1 MSLLTTASIWNNDN
15 IVDGKKRISTMRKTA
30 KMRTNMN
37 DEKNIENSDENKKYD
52 EPSPFNSFKK
62 NTIVPNDFFSDEE
75 TVNNQNMEEV
85 AKYNE
90 FNTKKITELLS
101 NMEKENDG
109 NKLANFEPLTKP
121 EINKK
126 TEINGIENL
135 KKREYFSNDLLPKT
149 LESNNKIFIP
159 NDLELEKYSNYTK
172 TYNPAL
178 NKPYYSKMGIDS
190 QDDTKLMEKI
200 NYMIHLLEEQQNEKT
215 ANITEEM
222 ILYVFLGVFVIFT
235 VDSFTKIGKY
245 VR

>member
-1 MSLLTTASIWNNDN
+1 MSLLTTASVWTNDN
-15 IVDGKKRISTMRKTA
+15 IIDGKKRVSTMRKTA
-30 KMRTNMN
+30 KMRINQ
-37 DEKNIENSDENKKYD
+37 KDENKKYE
-52 EPSPFNSFKK
+52 EPSPFTSFNK
-62 NTIVPNDFFSDEE
+62 NPIVPNNFFSDEE
-75 TVNNQNMEEV
+75 TPNNQNMEEV
-85 AKYNE
+85 EKYNE

-109 NKLANFEPLTKP
+109 NKLANFEPLVKP

-126 TEINGIENL
+126 NEIHNTENF
-135 KKREYFSNDLLPKT
+135 KKREYFSNDLLPNT
-149 LESNNKIFIP
+149 LENNNKIFIP
-159 NDLELEKYSNYTK
+159 NDSDIEKYSNYSK
-172 TYNPAL
+172 TYNQPPTFN
-178 NKPYYSKMGIDS
+178 NKPYYSKMGIDNQS
-190 QDDTKLMEKI
+190 DTKLIEKI